1 MRIGYLLPDPGIGI
15 FGVKGASVHAQE
27 VVRALRAIGHEVIVF
42 CVRLDQNIP
51 ADLTDLEVR
60 HFPLPTR
67 ASTAERERAIS
78 VVAQMIARQA
88 RNEELDCVYER
99 YSLFSSAGADV
110 ARSRRIPFVLEVNAP
125 LIEEQQRYRELVDVE
140 RAWEATRA
148 QFSAATVISCV
159 SSPVAEWARGRAE
172 TENVVV
178 IPNGVDTER
187 ISPAPVGETPDKSGR
202 AVKVGFVGTLKPWH
216 GTGLLIEAVARMND
230 DTELVLCGDGP
241 DREALEHRAERMA
254 VANHVR
260 FLGSVA
266 PAQVPRVLRD
276 LDIAV
281 APYPAGEHYFSPLK
295 LYEYMAAGLPIV
307 ASAVG
312 EIPETLEHGKC
323 GILVAAGDV
332 DELAN
337 ALRRLAR
344 DSGLRRQLGEAAR
357 ASARE
362 KHEWR
367 ARVGTLMGLVE

>member
-15 FGVKGASVHAQE
+15 FGAKGASVHAQE
-27 VVRALRAIGHEVIVF
+27 IVRALRAAGHEVIVF
-42 CVRLDQNIP
+42 CVRLDQSIP
-51 ADLTDLEVR
+51 TDLADLEAR
-60 HFPLPTR
+60 HFPLPTCT
-67 ASTAERERAIS
+67 STVERERAIS
-78 VVAQMIARQA
+78 GVAQTIARQA
-88 RNEELDCVYER
+88 RNAELDCVYER

-110 ARSRRIPFVLEVNAP
+110 ARSEAIPFVLEVNAP
-125 LIEEQQRYRELVDVE
+125 LIEEQRRYRELVEVE

-159 SSPVAEWARGRAE
+159 SSPVAEWARQLAKP
-172 TENVVV
+172 ENVVV
-178 IPNGVDTER
+178 IPNGVNTER
-187 ISPAPVGETPDKSGR
+187 ISPAPTGETPDESGR

-216 GTGLLIEAVARMND
+216 GTGLLIEAVARMDD

-241 DREALEHRAERMA
+241 DREALEHRAERIG
-254 VANHVR
+254 VANRVR

-307 ASAVG
+307 ASAIG
-312 EIPETLEHGKC
+312 EIPETLEHGTC
-323 GILVAAGDV
+323 GMLVPAGDV

-344 DSGLRRQLGEAAR
+344 DSGLRRRLGEAAR
-357 ASARE
+357 ESARE
-362 KHEWR
+362 KHDWR